1 MRNHRR
7 SVCPNGV
14 ATTREP
20 SVSLTAIIPKLDSI
34 RTDPFSYGVSRV
46 YSQQCGYVL
55 SDLQNFRDKMKGA
68 EAVLKDMKIDLG
80 VGRAR

>member
-7 SVCPNGV
+7 SVCANGV

-20 SVSLTAIIPKLDSI
+20 SVSFTAKLVSI
-34 RTDPFSYGVSRV
+34 RTDRFSYGVSRV

-68 EAVLKDMKIDLG
+68 ETVLRDMEIDLE